1 MYYRMEVNV
10 NPEAIKIACV
20 GSRTYENK
28 QKIRD
33 MLFTLKLH
41 FKDKLEIISGGAA
54 DGADKYVKKYALE
67 LGIKYIE
74 FNPAFTVKNLY
85 SAMPDTYYSKPYH
98 VTQLFHRNTLI
109 AKYCDKMI
117 IFRSEGKS
125 NGTDHV
131 MNEALK
137 LNKQVVVISE
147 KSS

>member
-1 MYYRMEVNV
+1 MEVND

-33 MLFTLKLH
+33 MLFTLKTH

-54 DGADKYVKKYALE
+54 DGADRYVKKYALE

-85 SAMPDTYYSKPYH
+85 SAMPDSYYSKPYH

-117 IFRSEGKS
+117 VFRSEGKS

-131 MNEALK
+131 MSQALK

>member
-1 MYYRMEVNV
+1 MEVNE

-33 MLFTLKLH
+33 MLFTLKMH

-54 DGADKYVKKYALE
+54 DGADRYVKKYALE

-85 SAMPDTYYSKPYH
+85 SAMPDSYYSKPYH

-109 AKYCDKMI
+109 AEYCDKMI
-117 IFRSEGKS
+117 VFRSEGKS

-131 MNEALK
+131 MSQALK